1 MEWVVLTAA
10 LLLAFVNGANDN
22 FKGVA
27 TLYGSGALSYRRSLT
42 LATLSTLLGSLL
54 SLALSSGLI
63 RAFSGKGIIPAELLE
78 APLLASI
85 ALSAAITVLIA
96 TRIGIPISTTH
107 ALVGGIAGAGLV
119 AAGSALELFA
129 LARAFVLPLLLGPI
143 LAVGLAYAG
152 LQLAR
157 RARTSLASRAI
168 GASSCLCI
176 AQTQVQAACPVHS
189 VQPLRAAATGGPN
202 PLEAYGPASR
212 FEFTA
217 GSEPECRDESADRVA
232 ALTMDDALSSGH
244 LLSAGLV
251 GFARGVND
259 TPKIVG
265 LIVGIGIVSTL
276 QGTIAVALA
285 MAIGGLIAARRVAET
300 LSNEITPMTP
310 SQGLVGNLATSML
323 VIGASRFGLP
333 VSTTHVS
340 TGAIFG
346 IGGGEGT
353 LNRRTVGQILAAWL
367 MTLPL
372 AGGIAGLLMWWQPWM

>member
-10 LLLAFVNGANDN
+10 LLLALVNGANDN

-54 SLALSSGLI
+54 SLALASGLI
-63 RAFSGKGIIPAELLE
+63 RAFSGKGIVPAELLD

-85 ALSAAITVLIA
+85 ALSAALTVLVA

-107 ALVGGIAGAGLV
+107 ALVGGITGAGLV
-119 AAGSALELFA
+119 AAGGALELFA

-143 LAVGLAYAG
+143 LAVGLAYTG
-152 LQLAR
+152 LRLAR
-157 RARTSLASRAI
+157 RTANSLASRAI
-168 GASSCLCI
+168 GANSCVCI
-176 AQTQVQAACPVHS
+176 AQTQAQLACPVH
-189 VQPLRAAATGGPN
+189 PLGAVATGGAN
-202 PLEAYGPASR
+202 ALETYGTAPR
-212 FEFTA
+212 FEFSA
-217 GSEPECRDESADRVA
+217 GTEPECRDESADHVA
-232 ALTMDDALSSGH
+232 AVTMDDALTMGH

-265 LIVGIGIVSTL
+265 LVVGIGIVTAL

-285 MAIGGLIAARRVAET
+285 MAVGGLIAARRVAET

-323 VIGASRFGLP
+323 VISASRFGLP

-353 LNRRTVGQILAAWL
+353 LDRRTVGQILTAWL
-367 MTLPL
+367 VTLPL
-372 AGGIAGLLMWWQPWM
+372 AGGIAAMLMWWQPWG